1 MNDTKKNSISVC
13 LVAHNEEGV
22 IKRCLDSVVPLADE
36 IIIVHDGPCADKTL
50 ESAANYG
57 ARIIIAER
65 AASAEP
71 NRPLSYEA
79 ARGEWILQI
88 DADEFLSP
96 DLQAALPKLA
106 AEKNV
111 DAYEFLWPLYDGER
125 YRTKHWP
132 FKRAMFRH
140 SVMSFLGTPNDFV
153 VGVPGKVKRLPL
165 LLEHRPTYNNYTW
178 KKFCTKW
185 LTAAKIQAEL
195 YVGDFS
201 AIKKFQYRADGWS
214 KKILLRIKHPL
225 LITPFDVA
233 FVIVKNLYSGAYKEG
248 LFAWRVVFMWGL
260 FRALTNWLVF
270 RSRKNQYEG

>member
-1 MNDTKKNSISVC
+1 MNDIKPITISVC
-13 LVAHNEEGV
+13 LVAHNEERV
-22 IKRCLDSVVPLADE
+22 IKRCLDSIASIADE

-50 ESAANYG
+50 EIAANYG
-57 ARIIIAER
+57 AKIIIGER

-96 DLQAALPKLA
+96 ELAGALPKLA
-106 AEKNV
+106 LDKNI

-132 FKRAMFRH
+132 FKRAMFRR

-153 VGVPGKVKRLPL
+153 VGVPGAVKCLPL
-165 LLEHRPTYNNYTW
+165 LLEHRPVYNNYTW
-178 KKFCTKW
+178 EKFRTKW
-185 LTAAKIQAEL
+185 LTAAKIQAGL

-201 AIKKFQYRADGWS
+201 AIKKFQYKSDQWS
-214 KKILLRIKHPL
+214 KKILLRINHPL
-225 LITPFDVA
+225 LITPLDAA
-233 FVIVKNLYSGAYKEG
+233 FVILKNLRGGAYKEG

-260 FRALTNWLVF
+260 FRIVTNWLVF
-270 RSRKNQYEG
+270 RYKK